1 MVAGESS
8 YQSSCESDGDGQ
20 SSVASPSYK
29 VCTFFVFEITQLL
42 YTPCRLLIH
51 VPFKFIVDIFLL

>member
-29 VCTFFVFEITQLL
+29 VHSLCLKLHNYYI
-42 YTPCRLLIH
+42 RLA
-51 VPFKFIVDIFLL
+51 DFLLCLSNALLTF